1 MDLLIPLPHA
11 DEGYQL
17 VAELIGLDPTVPRIN
32 EHKGEKSIPD
42 EQTRKILE
50 LYYAKDRQ
58 LYERA
63 LNDWSSATEVIQR
76 WKETR

>member
-50 LYYAKDRQ
+50 LYYAKDRNFMNVR
-58 LYERA
+58 LTIGLR
-63 LNDWSSATEVIQR
+63 R
-76 WKETR
+76 RR